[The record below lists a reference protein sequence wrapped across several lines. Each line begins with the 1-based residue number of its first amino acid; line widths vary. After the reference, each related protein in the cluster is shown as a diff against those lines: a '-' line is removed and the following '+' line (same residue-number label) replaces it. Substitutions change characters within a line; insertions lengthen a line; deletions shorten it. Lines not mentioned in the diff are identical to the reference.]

1 MRFRPKRNKS
11 FETNGFTR
19 SGGKNSHKDIL
30 EVKMKHGDMMV
41 PLSFPIPSKLPM
53 VRLLTLVQ
61 TTRVKDSN
69 GCAALLIIETSS
81 WRRRRAV
88 NAAVDKESFEGWLGR
103 VVMILIWFQYL
114 VHVSY
119 YLE

>member
-1 MRFRPKRNKS
+1 MRFRPKRNKG

-19 SGGKNSHKDIL
+19 SGGKNNHKDIL
-30 EVKMKHGDMMV
+30 EVEMKHGDMMV
-41 PLSFPIPSKLPM
+41 P
-53 VRLLTLVQ
+53 
-61 TTRVKDSN
+61 TTRVKDAN

-81 WRRRRAV
+81 WRRKRAV

-119 YLE
+119 YLD